1 MAGGLARHGRLASKR
16 AHPPSLPALKAYF
29 IRRLL
34 LIPLTLVGITLLV
47 FTIQRKAPGGPMEQE
62 LTQLLGGEGGA
73 RRARASEG
81 ASLSVAQVMEIEEKY
96 QRDRSL
102 IRGYSDWLG
111 LTQKDLAK
119 AGAEFPKGE
128 NEVVIS
134 MPGTV
139 YSVKVIKTEDGA
151 VTKQLLDAEGADLD
165 SDEIIAPWEVR
176 LRSPEDQAASW
187 KNWMKGVAV
196 PENLTWRAILYRPGR
211 DGLLQGSLGAS
222 EKYQDPVGQ
231 MIVDRMPVS
240 IFFGG
245 ISMVLIYAICLPLGV
260 VKAIKHRSW
269 LDNFSSV
276 MVFAGYAI
284 PGYALGSL
292 LVVYLGAKLGWFPL
306 GGFPGDQFEQ
316 LGPAGKLKDVF
327 EHGFMPLVCYV
338 IGSFAFMTLMMKNNL
353 MEHLAS
359 DYVRT
364 ATAKGAPFRSAVFKH
379 AFRNSIIPIATTFGS
394 NITLLVAGSILIERV
409 FDING
414 FGLLQFNALLERDEP
429 LIMGVLFVSATL
441 MLIGNVLSD
450 LCVALVDPRVSY
462 K

>member
-1 MAGGLARHGRLASKR
+1 
-16 AHPPSLPALKAYF
+16 
-29 IRRLL
+29 
-34 LIPLTLVGITLLV
+34 
-47 FTIQRKAPGGPMEQE
+47 MEQE

-81 ASLSVAQVMEIEEKY
+81 SALSVAQVMEIEEKY

-102 IRGYSDWLG
+102 MRGYGDWLG
-111 LTQKDLAK
+111 LTPRDLEK
-119 AGAEFPKGE
+119 AGAEFAEDG
-128 NEVVIS
+128 NEVVIPL
-134 MPGTV
+134 PG
-139 YSVKVIKTEDGA
+139 SVFSVRVIKEDDGDF
-151 VTKQLLDAEGADLD
+151 TKQLLDAEGQDLD
-165 SDEIIAPWEVR
+165 SPEIIDPWQVR
-176 LRSPEDQAASW
+176 LRSPEEQEESW
-187 KNWMKGVAV
+187 SNWMKGIAV
-196 PENLTWRAILYRPGR
+196 PEDLAWRAVLYRPGR
-211 DGLLQGSLGAS
+211 DGLLQGSLGDS

-240 IFFGG
+240 VFFGG
-245 ISMVLIYAICLPLGV
+245 VSMILIYSICLPLGI

-292 LVVYLGAKLGWFPL
+292 LVVYLGAKLNWFPL
-306 GGFPGDQFEQ
+306 GGFPGDNFAE
-316 LGPAGKLKDVF
+316 LGPAGKLRDVF
-327 EHGFMPLVCYV
+327 EHGFMPMLCYV

-364 ATAKGAPFRSAVFKH
+364 ATAKGAPYRSAVFKH
-379 AFRNSIIPIATTFGS
+379 AFRNSIIPIATTFGN
-394 NITLLVAGSILIERV
+394 NITLLVAGSMLIERV

-414 FGLLQFNALLERDEP
+414 FGLLQFNAIYERDEP
-429 LIMGVLFVSATL
+429 LIMGVLFVSAAL